1 MSTPTRYLYFDTIT
15 RSVGNQSL
23 GDTFPPWGKIDPE
36 QKSFHNVFKGYD
48 YQICEGNR
56 RHRNVDPMKEL
67 TRNMLVTLQKP
78 QMKSEKFVD
87 SFLHQSK

>member
-15 RSVGNQSL
+15 RKVGNQSL
-23 GDTFPPWGKIDPE
+23 GDTFPPWGKVDPE
-36 QKSFHNVFKGYD
+36 QKSFHNVFKSY
-48 YQICEGNR
+48 
-56 RHRNVDPMKEL
+56 DPMKEL
-67 TRNMLVTLQKP
+67 TRNMLVTLHKP